1 MNDPTSF
8 NFLSFLPS
16 NLTSSKLLATTAAC
30 TTAAFITYPAEM
42 YKISFINSKLA
53 NWNYDYISTRE
64 VQMEQTIKETSLS
77 SSEHSVSD
85 KFIRGEIR
93 QEMKTIFS
101 KYGILKQK
109 LRVFLTPLIRLTT
122 HEMSLALITNIGE
135 SNFLDQNSYP
145 GLDRECVAGMLAG
158 TCQAVLL
165 CPLEVHRA
173 NRIMEEELKSRQF
186 HPLKNF
192 VSSIKENLAWNGSSE
207 PEERRKRALFG
218 VKILAMREMVFNVSF
233 FPIFYSFQKLFQD
246 EYKWELVQST
256 FCKGLHVEYDETL
269 RRKTTVAS
277 GILAGMLCSLAV
289 TPIDIYKT
297 YMLYSREEYSFWSGK
312 HISAPPPQLL
322 LRGLGIQALIFGPT
336 FGIVAA
342 IYELA

>member
-1 MNDPTSF
+1 MNDPNSF
-8 NFLSFLPS
+8 QLLSFLPS

-64 VQMEQTIKETSLS
+64 LQMEQTIKETSS
-77 SSEHSVSD
+77 SLSEHSVSD
-85 KFIRGEIR
+85 KFFRGEIR
-93 QEMKTIFS
+93 QEMKSIFS
-101 KYGILKQK
+101 NYGIFKQK

-135 SNFLDQNSYP
+135 SNFSDQNSY
-145 GLDRECVAGMLAG
+145 GLMQEFSAGILAG

-192 VSSIKENLAWNGSSE
+192 VSSIKEQLAWNGSSE
-207 PEERRKRALFG
+207 PEERRKRALSG
-218 VKILAMREMVFNVSF
+218 VKILAIREMVFNMSF
-233 FPIFYSFQKLFQD
+233 FPIFYSFQKLFRD

-269 RRKTTVAS
+269 RRQTTIAS
-277 GILAGMLCSLAV
+277 GIFAGMLCSLAV

-312 HISAPPPQLL
+312 RINAPPPQLL
-322 LRGLGIQALIFGPT
+322 LRSLGIQALIFGPT
-336 FGIVAA
+336 FGICAA